1 MARMEHPEGI
11 SLQDQAEQLRN
22 DAGKLPPLLPVKR
35 TPIGLASILRA
46 AVCVLL
52 VTTAMAVV
60 VSRGARHRTAGWI
73 VEAAE
78 FFRGSRRDVAV
89 LEPIRKGPV
98 ASQPLE
104 PGKGAEV
111 SGPTGR
117 RTAPQSLPRFV
128 LTPDPSP
135 TPSWVIVPPEEQ
147 NAEPAAPAQPISG
160 DVKERA
166 IALLKRDPVVG
177 KLVAN
182 QIAGYSY
189 MGSEIVS
196 HEENIV
202 RVLVTARVQGEE
214 KKLTW
219 EVNLDSGQT
228 RPLSYE
234 ARKLTP

>member
-1 MARMEHPEGI
+1 MARMEHPKGL
-11 SLQDQAEQLRN
+11 SLQDQAERLRN
-22 DAGKLPPLLPVKR
+22 DAGKLPPPLPVR
-35 TPIGLASILRA
+35 RVLPGLLSILRL
-46 AVCVLL
+46 AVCALL
-52 VTTAMAVV
+52 LTTAMAVV

-104 PGKGAEV
+104 PGERADV

-117 RTAPQSLPRFV
+117 RTAPQSFPRFV
-128 LTPDPSP
+128 LTPAPSP

-147 NAEPAAPAQPISG
+147 NAEPAAPAPQISG

-166 IALLKRDPVVG
+166 IALLKRDPVAG

-189 MGSEIVS
+189 VDSEIVS

-202 RVLVTARVQGEE
+202 RVRVTARVQGEE

-219 EVNLDSGQT
+219 EVNLDNGQT

>member
-1 MARMEHPEGI
+1 MVRMEHPEDL
-11 SLQDQAEQLRN
+11 SLQDQAERLRN
-22 DAGKLPPLLPVKR
+22 DSGKPPPPLPVRR
-35 TPIGLASILRA
+35 TPLGLASILRV

-60 VSRGARHRTAGWI
+60 ASRGARYRTAGWI

-104 PGKGAEV
+104 PGKGVEV

-117 RTAPQSLPRFV
+117 RTASQSPPRFV

-135 TPSWVIVPPEEQ
+135 TPSWVILPPEEQ
-147 NAEPAAPAQPISG
+147 NAEPTAPAVPISG

-166 IALLKRDPVVG
+166 IALLKRDPVAG

-189 MGSEIVS
+189 VGSEIVS

-202 RVLVTARVQGEE
+202 RVRVTARVQGEE

-219 EVNLDSGQT
+219 EVNLDNGQI